1 MVAAGMGVCFLPE
14 FSVTLPGI
22 ALLPVM
28 DPVVSRQVC
37 LVTVA
42 GRRWSSPLAALVAA
56 LGRYRWPP
64 SRFDLGEEVTPEPL
78 VSA

>member
-1 MVAAGMGVCFLPE
+1 MLPATDIFVVA
-14 FSVTLPGI
+14 
-22 ALLPVM
+22 
-28 DPVVSRQVC
+28 RQVC

-56 LGRYRWPP
+56 LGQYAWPP
-64 SRFDLGEEVTPEPL
+64 SRFDLSEEQTLEPA